1 MAMKSVS
8 AVAEELELSV
18 NDVRRIARSN
28 GYTRYKDSKVELY
41 NLDDFAS
48 FGNEKLRVRRL
59 SKEHKAKLNKGRKKK
74 N

>member
-8 AVAEELELSV
+8 AVAEELEMSV

-28 GYTRYKDSKVELY
+28 GYTRYKDSKIELY
-41 NLDDFAS
+41 NMDDFSS
-48 FGNEKLRVRRL
+48 FSNQTLKPRKL
-59 SKEHKAKLNKGRKKK
+59 STAHKAKLNKGRKK

>member
-8 AVAEELELSV
+8 AVAEELEMSV

-28 GYTRYKDSKVELY
+28 GYTRYKDSKIELY
-41 NLDDFAS
+41 NMDDFAS
-48 FGNEKLRVRRL
+48 FGNQTLKPRKLTKAH
-59 SKEHKAKLNKGRKKK
+59 KEKLNKGRKK

>member
-8 AVAEELELSV
+8 AVAEELEMSV

-28 GYTRYKDSKVELY
+28 GYTRYKDSKIELY
-41 NLDDFAS
+41 NMDDFSS
-48 FGNEKLRVRRL
+48 FSNQPLKPTKL
-59 SKEHKAKLNKGRKKK
+59 STAHKAKLNKGRKK